1 MTRRQFLHRSGV
13 LAGAITTAPMINRGR
28 YALYGKGRSAG
39 EHEYSSRTLDLV
51 GRSVVID
58 MLGLL
63 TRDWGLV
70 NRWHARPASMAAPDV
85 DRLVRSGITVFHP
98 AVELRDSDQP
108 SAAAEKWFSG
118 WTALIEQHPE
128 QFVGILQPGDVA
140 RAKSSGRIGILLGL
154 QNATHFRGPLDVEQ
168 FAAMGQRV
176 CQLTYNERNHLGTGC
191 AESTDY
197 GLTELGETIVGAM
210 NHSGLTIDLSHCGE
224 RTTLD
229 AIAVSG
235 QPVIITHANCKALVN
250 NRRCKSD
257 RVIRALASKGGVMG
271 ITSIGVFA
279 RGLRQSR
286 LSDVLDHYDHV
297 ARLVGVEHVGVGSD
311 TDLEGRGGILRW
323 MGRRFSLDVPG
334 LDHPLRIFEL
344 TEGLVKRGYSDRAI
358 ELILGENFT
367 RLLHETML
375 PAPARDTLPHLAHS
389 PTAIES

>member
-1 MTRRQFLHRSGV
+1 
-13 LAGAITTAPMINRGR
+13 MINRGR
-28 YALYGKGRSAG
+28 HTLYGKGQGAG
-39 EHEYSSRTLDLV
+39 EPEYSSRTLDLV
-51 GRSVVID
+51 GRTVVID

-63 TRDWGLV
+63 TRDWSLV
-70 NRWHARPASMAAPDV
+70 SRWHTRPASMAAPDV

-98 AVELRDSDQP
+98 AVELRDSDEP
-108 SAAAEKWFSG
+108 AAAAAKWFRG
-118 WTALIEQHPE
+118 WTALIEEHPE
-128 QFVGILQPGDVA
+128 QFVGILKPTDLA
-140 RAKSSGRIGILLGL
+140 HAKSSGRIGILLGL
-154 QNATHFRGPLDVEQ
+154 QNATHLRSAMDVEQ
-168 FAAMGQRV
+168 FAGMGQRV
-176 CQLTYNERNHLGTGC
+176 SQLTYNERNHLGTGC

-197 GLTELGETIVGAM
+197 GLTGLGDTIVGAM
-210 NHSGLTIDLSHCGE
+210 NRCGLTIDLSHCGE

-229 AIAVSG
+229 AIGVSR
-235 QPVIITHANCKALVN
+235 QPVIITHANCRALVN

-257 RVIRALASKGGVMG
+257 RVIRALASEGGVMG

-286 LSDVLDHYDHV
+286 LSDVLNHYDHV

-358 ELILGENFT
+358 ELILGGNFT
-367 RLLHETML
+367 RVLRETM
-375 PAPARDTLPHLAHS
+375 PRAPSPESLPHLAQS
-389 PTAIES
+389 PAPAEG